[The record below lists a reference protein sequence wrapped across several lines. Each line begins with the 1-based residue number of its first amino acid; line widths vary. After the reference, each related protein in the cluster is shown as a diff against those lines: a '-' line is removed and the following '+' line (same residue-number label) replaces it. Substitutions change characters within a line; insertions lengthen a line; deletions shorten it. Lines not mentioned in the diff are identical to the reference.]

1 MQNKLKIS
9 EFFGT
14 DYVDYSSYDNLRK
27 VGSVVDGQKNSSRK
41 VLYTILQHNIKSDI
55 KVSSLAAKTAEFTEY
70 LHGDI
75 SGVIVS
81 LAQNFPGANN
91 IPLLVREGN
100 FGTRFDS
107 EASAA
112 RYIFT
117 HGSKEFFEL
126 FNKDDTPILEHQNF
140 EGTPIEPVFFVPSL
154 PLLLV
159 NGSSGVSS
167 GFAQHILPRNP
178 DDVKKY
184 LQVKLTKKG
193 KLPKLEPWFSGFDGK
208 VQQGITD
215 KQWEIRGVV
224 TRESANR
231 VKISEIP
238 VGIGL
243 IEYIKVLDK
252 LEDDK
257 IIQSYK
263 DMSEDNKF
271 LFEVRIASKDLKEM
285 SDDELLNK
293 LKLIKR
299 VSENFT
305 CMSEENKIIVF
316 DTPEEVIDHYIQVKL
331 KYLNKRKEYKLNDLL
346 TDISIEESRFAFI
359 DAIISD
365 ILIVNKRK
373 KKDIEAD
380 LPNIPG
386 VIPHNNSYDYLLNMS
401 IHSLTEERLNSLK
414 KIIKDKKAEYTS
426 LSKTKIED
434 IWLTEIN

>member
-1 MQNKLKIS
+1 MQNTLNIS

-14 DYVDYSSYDNLRK
+14 DYVSYSSYDNLRK
-27 VGSVVDGQKNSSRK
+27 IGSVVDGQKNSSRK
-41 VLYTILQHNIKSDI
+41 VLYTVLQNNIKTDN

-81 LAQNFPGANN
+81 LAQNFPGSNN

-112 RYIFT
+112 RYIYT

-126 FNKDDTPILEHQNF
+126 FNKDDTFILEQQSF

-167 GFAQHILPRNP
+167 GFAQQILPRNP
-178 DDVKKY
+178 KDIKKY
-184 LQVKLTKKG
+184 LQVKLTGKG
-193 KLPKLEPWFSGFDGK
+193 KSPKLIPWFSGFDGK

-243 IEYIKVLDK
+243 IDYIKVLDK

-257 IIQSYK
+257 VIQSYK

-285 SDDELLNK
+285 SEDELLNK

-316 DTPEEVIDHYIQVKL
+316 DSPEEVFNHYIQVKL
-331 KYLNKRKEYKLNDLL
+331 KYLNKRKEYKLQEFLK
-346 TDISIEESRFAFI
+346 DITLEESRFAFI
-359 DAIISD
+359 NAIVTD
-365 ILIVNKRK
+365 TLIVNKRK

-386 VIPHNNSYDYLLNMS
+386 IITQSGNYDYLLNMS
-401 IHSLTEERLNSLK
+401 IHSLTSERLDRLTKSIKELK
-414 KIIKDKKAEYTS
+414 SQHKALE
-426 LSKTKIED
+426 KTKIED
-434 IWLTEIN
+434 IWLEELE